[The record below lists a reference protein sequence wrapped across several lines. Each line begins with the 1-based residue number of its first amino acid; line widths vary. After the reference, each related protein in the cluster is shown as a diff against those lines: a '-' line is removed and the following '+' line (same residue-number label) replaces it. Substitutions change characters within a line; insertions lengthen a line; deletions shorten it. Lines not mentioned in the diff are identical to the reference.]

1 MMQGKGISMSANYT
15 KSNGLTAQD
24 MDRVIGKHFSKIQVN
39 NTTFDANGMR
49 TWSENNGNR
58 TIRDAKR
65 VSRTGYTV

>member
-1 MMQGKGISMSANYT
+1 MSANYT

-58 TIRDAKR
+58 TKR
-65 VSRTGYTV
+65 C

>member
-1 MMQGKGISMSANYT
+1 
-15 KSNGLTAQD
+15 

-49 TWSENNGNR
+49 TWSEYGNR

>member
-58 TIRDAKR
+58 TRDAKR